1 MSHRTPCIRWRD
13 PPPPRRSLS
22 KMTLPLGCQL
32 WKWDIHTEEREPQ
45 PRSLTST
52 ANGTKLEGKQDL
64 EILQPSTL
72 FKHLESEQPSMEEH
86 SQCPQ
91 LPWLCGWVEMP
102 LHLVS
107 PPGAPQT
114 QQILV
119 VAAATKPCGATGLSP
134 RVTSSCTRALQGL
147 VWPPSLLENDIS
159 VLLAAF

>member
-1 MSHRTPCIRWRD
+1 MERSSSPKEVTFQNDSAPWMPALEVGYSHRRKGTTAKVTD
-13 PPPPRRSLS
+13 FNS
-22 KMTLPLGCQL
+22 KC
-32 WKWDIHTEEREPQ
+32 
-45 PRSLTST
+45 
-52 ANGTKLEGKQDL
+52 TKLEGKQDL

-114 QQILV
+114 QQSLV